1 MWLNEKKKHLLCV
14 MSYYEVMVWG
24 GASYVTG
31 ENFVIYVDS
40 LFPGLLA
47 LIINELARETKTRL
61 ICYGHPLLV

>member
-1 MWLNEKKKHLLCV
+1 